1 MVLEDLEND
10 GPRSKAHLL
19 PVVMSLILHAL
30 FAFILW
36 SLVFGIESVSSIRL
50 TASLSAPSNI
60 VALKIQETVQP
71 VDPLAVDGDEPARS
85 TDATIKNL
93 LLEALA
99 DKVVD
104 LVEETNQ
111 VDEQED
117 SPNSTPVVDFFGAEA
132 IGNKFVFVVDTSY
145 SMDARNM
152 ERYRRAKDELIR
164 SVSNLKPEQ
173 SYYVFLFSW
182 QTRTM
187 LYQQT
192 PSWIQVEKN
201 HEQRLD
207 RWLKDVSLSSGT
219 DPRYALSLANTMKP
233 DAIFLLSD
241 GQFNHPNTPF
251 SETGWLLTDG
261 TRSQLSVVEG
271 IAKLMSSIPIPTISF
286 ENPFT
291 KDSMQK
297 IAKLSGGSFRYIKT
311 QSHVPVD
318 SKRFLAAVQRIEET
332 HREDLKPSS
341 ELQRRMSIA
350 REFIAD
356 GEFAFAEYI
365 ARPIRD
371 ADPADIKNPILRE
384 ILLNIID
391 EELGDARLEEM
402 QINSE
407 VEQWIQKHQP

>member
-10 GPRSKAHLL
+10 DPRSKAHLL
-19 PVVMSLILHAL
+19 PVVMSLILHAVL
-30 FAFILW
+30 AFILW

-60 VALKIQETVQP
+60 VSLRIQETVKP
-71 VDPLAVDGDEPARS
+71 VDPLVVDGDEPARS
-85 TDATIKNL
+85 TDATIENL
-93 LLEALA
+93 LLEALT
-99 DKVVD
+99 DKVMD

-111 VDEQED
+111 VDEPED
-117 SPNSTPVVDFFGAEA
+117 SPNTTSVVDFFGAEA
-132 IGNKFVFVVDTSY
+132 TGNKFVFVMDISY

-152 ERYRRAKDELIR
+152 ERYRRAKEELIR

-182 QTRTM
+182 HTKTI

-201 HEQRLD
+201 HEQKLD

-251 SETGWLLTDG
+251 SETGWLLPDG

-271 IAKLMSSIPIPTISF
+271 IAKLMSSIPIHTISF

-318 SKRFLAAVQRIEET
+318 SKRFLAAVQKIEET

-365 ARPIRD
+365 ARPIRN
-371 ADPADIKNPILRE
+371 ADPVDINNPILRQ

-391 EELGDARLEEM
+391 EELGDARLEDM
-402 QINSE
+402 HMSSE
-407 VEQWIQKHQP
+407 VEQWILKHKS